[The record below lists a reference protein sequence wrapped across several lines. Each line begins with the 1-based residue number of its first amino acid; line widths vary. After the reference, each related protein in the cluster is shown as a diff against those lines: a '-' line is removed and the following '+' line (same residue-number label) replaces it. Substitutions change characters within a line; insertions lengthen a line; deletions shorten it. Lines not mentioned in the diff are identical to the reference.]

1 LLSCGGGENALFEM
15 EIEAELLIPAGLN
28 SFDTHYFIVRDVPTR
43 IANYTLN
50 TFEDI
55 DRIQASNALITGRFQ
70 DIDYGIIDQII
81 IEVISQSDPS
91 TQKEIFYNNLVP
103 FSQNSDLQLLSSL
116 SNVKEILTEEFVD
129 LEIRLIFKSFTPREL
144 DTRLL
149 MQFNAYS
156 VEE

>member
-1 LLSCGGGENALFEM
+1 MFEM